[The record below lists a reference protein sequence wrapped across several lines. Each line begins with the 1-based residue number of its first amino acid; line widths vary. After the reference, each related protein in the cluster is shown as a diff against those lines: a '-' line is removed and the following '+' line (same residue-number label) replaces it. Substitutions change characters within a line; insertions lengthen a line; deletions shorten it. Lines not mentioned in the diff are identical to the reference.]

1 MECSLSQKYFYIFVL
16 LHNYQIY
23 SRNSLPKINNG
34 AYKLS
39 LDGYK
44 SIGTQRIAL
53 YENGNNKKK
62 HDKIILLARTKLNT
76 IEDLISRALIDPYI
90 CHNEVGLINNVP
102 REYDDLKEAN
112 LMIWIKNLKT
122 SSFYQGF

>member
-1 MECSLSQKYFYIFVL
+1 MECNLSQKYFYIFVL
-16 LHNYQIY
+16 LDNYQLH
-23 SRNSLPKINNG
+23 SRNSLPKVNDG
-34 AYKLS
+34 AHKLS

-112 LMIWIKNLKT
+112 LMI
-122 SSFYQGF
+122 